1 MEFLGL
7 LWGTVL
13 LRPYVFCFLA
23 GYLIAAT
30 RDMGWKRTLGFIPW
44 GFGVAFASELSSIHN
59 GFPYGHYR
67 YLPDLFVD
75 QEWWVLGQ
83 VPFMD
88 SLSYVFLNYAAY
100 SLARL
105 WFARADG
112 SGPKRHALVIVLVGA
127 ALVTWLDMIVDPVSL
142 RGDEWFLGKIYHY
155 PDGGSHFGVPWSNYA
170 GWFVTGGAI
179 QGGLALAERR
189 WPAAGDDTPGRVW
202 MGAAIYA
209 GVALF
214 ILSVA
219 WWIDL
224 ARGEGVALALW
235 NTGAFLAVAATTW
248 AVRRR
253 GGARRKP

>member
-1 MEFLGL
+1 VETLGL

-30 RDMGWKRTLGFIPW
+30 RDLGWRRTLAFLPW
-44 GFGVAFASELSSIHN
+44 GFAVAFASEISSIHN
-59 GFPYGHYR
+59 GFPYGLYH
-67 YLPDLFVD
+67 YLPEQLD
-75 QEWWVLGQ
+75 Q

-105 WFARADG
+105 WLARPDG
-112 SGPKRHALVIVLVGA
+112 SGPKRHTLVTVLLGA
-127 ALVTWLDMIVDPVSL
+127 ALVTWLDMIIDPVSL
-142 RGDEWFLGKIYHY
+142 RGEEWFLGKIYYY

-170 GWFVTGGAI
+170 GWFVTGCAI
-179 QGGLALAERR
+179 QGGLALSERF
-189 WPAAGDDTPGRVW
+189 WPAPGDDTPQRVW

-224 ARGEGVALALW
+224 ARGEGVGLAVW
-235 NTGAFLAVAATTW
+235 NTGAFMMVAAMTW
-248 AVRRR
+248 VIRRGAQVRRS
-253 GGARRKP
+253 A